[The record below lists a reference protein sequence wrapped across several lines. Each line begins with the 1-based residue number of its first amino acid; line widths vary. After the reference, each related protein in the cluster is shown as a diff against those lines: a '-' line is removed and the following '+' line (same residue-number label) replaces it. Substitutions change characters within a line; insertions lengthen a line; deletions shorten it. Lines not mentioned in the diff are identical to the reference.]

1 MAARSSVVE
10 IADAHEALLAERGPA
25 RGLHST
31 RVLALDAHG
40 RILDWMSWQDTV
52 SLYARDAVAWTLGD
66 PCLTVHG
73 GINRSS
79 GLQSML
85 HLHPIVASRG
95 HARPGRFD
103 PSPALT
109 NAALFARDRMLC
121 LYCGDVFPRSEL
133 TRDHVVPTS
142 RGGRDNWE
150 NVVSACISCNARKGS
165 RTPHQASMPLLAV
178 PYRPSWVEHL
188 ILSNRNILADQM
200 EFLRHHLPKRGR
212 AA

>member
-1 MAARSSVVE
+1 M
-10 IADAHEALLAERGPA
+10 
-25 RGLHST
+25 
-31 RVLALDAHG
+31 
-40 RILDWMSWQDTV
+40 
-52 SLYARDAVAWTLGD
+52 
-66 PCLTVHG
+66 HG
-73 GINRSS
+73 GVSRTS
-79 GLQSML
+79 GNQSTL
-85 HLHPIVASRG
+85 DLHPIVASRG

-121 LYCGDVFPRSEL
+121 LYCGEVFSRSEL

-142 RGGRDNWE
+142 RGGGDSWE

-165 RTPHQASMPLLAV
+165 RSPQQAAMPLLAV

-188 ILSNRNILADQM
+188 ILSNRNILVDQM
-200 EFLRHHLPKRGR
+200 EFLRHHLPKSRR